1 MRLIYLR
8 KRDKE
13 IKKRDREIQ
22 DDEKDYISKIWSMKR
37 IGRADIITSYQM
49 IWNGFEQLL

>member
-13 IKKRDREIQ
+13 IKKREREIQ
-22 DDEKDYISKIWSMKR
+22 DDEKTTLVKFDSLK
-37 IGRADIITSYQM
+37 
-49 IWNGFEQLL
+49 E